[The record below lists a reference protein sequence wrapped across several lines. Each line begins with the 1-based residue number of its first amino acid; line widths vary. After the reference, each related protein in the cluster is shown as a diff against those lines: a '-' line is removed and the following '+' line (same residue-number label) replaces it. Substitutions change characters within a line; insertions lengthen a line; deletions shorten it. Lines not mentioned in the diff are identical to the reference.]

1 MSERR
6 SVQAVESG
14 RPRERG
20 SVRSKSAAAR
30 RGSSENRFAKA
41 IRQIREFRS
50 KLRWKPLQHLLI
62 DAHVWEY
69 TTRRRGYDPRLIFC
83 HPDLL
88 REVPVA
94 SLYYRRLAG
103 LSLKDAMKR
112 CHRIG
117 ALEKD
122 ALSAEAGEQT
132 AHEVAKIYNT
142 VLCAVIKD
150 TMRHRVARQL
160 QIA

>member
-6 SVQAVESG
+6 NLHAVEAG
-14 RPRERG
+14 RPRERAA
-20 SVRSKSAAAR
+20 SKSAAAR
-30 RGSSENRFAKA
+30 RSVPENRFTKV
-41 IRQIREFRS
+41 IQQIREFRP

-62 DAHVWEY
+62 DSHVWDY
-69 TTRRRGYDPRLIFC
+69 TTRRRGYEPKLIFC

-88 REVPVA
+88 REIPAA

-117 ALEKD
+117 ALEKE
-122 ALSAEAGEQT
+122 ALSSEAGEKT
-132 AHEVAKIYNT
+132 ADEVAKLYNT
-142 VLCAVIKD
+142 ILCAVIKD
-150 TMRHRVARQL
+150 TMRHRVSRQL

>member
-1 MSERR
+1 MGERR
-6 SVQAVESG
+6 TLRTVESSRSRAQSSTG
-14 RPRERG
+14 AKSQG
-20 SVRSKSAAAR
+20 SR
-30 RGSSENRFAKA
+30 RAVPENRFTKV
-41 IRQIREFRS
+41 IQQIRDFRQR
-50 KLRWKPLQHLLI
+50 LRWKPLQQFLI
-62 DAHVWEY
+62 DTHVWDY
-69 TTRRRGYDPRLIFC
+69 TTRRRGYEPRLIFC

-88 REVPVA
+88 REIPSA

-117 ALEKD
+117 ALEKE
-122 ALSAEAGEQT
+122 ALPADAEAKT
-132 AHEVAKIYNT
+132 AEEVAKLYNA

-150 TMRHRVARQL
+150 TMRHRVSRQL

>member
-1 MSERR
+1 MGDRR
-6 SVQAVESG
+6 NLHAVETV
-14 RPRERG
+14 RPRER
-20 SVRSKSAAAR
+20 SASSSKSPASR
-30 RGSSENRFAKA
+30 RPVPENRFTKV
-41 IRQIREFRS
+41 IQQIRNFRS

-62 DAHVWEY
+62 DSHVWDY
-69 TTRRRGYDPRLIFC
+69 TTRRRGYEPRLIFC

-88 REVPVA
+88 REIPAA

-112 CHRIG
+112 CHRVG

-122 ALSAEAGEQT
+122 ALPAKTGEQT
-132 AHEVAKIYNT
+132 AEEVAKLYNT
-142 VLCAVIKD
+142 ILCAVIKD
-150 TMRHRVARQL
+150 TMRHRVSRQL